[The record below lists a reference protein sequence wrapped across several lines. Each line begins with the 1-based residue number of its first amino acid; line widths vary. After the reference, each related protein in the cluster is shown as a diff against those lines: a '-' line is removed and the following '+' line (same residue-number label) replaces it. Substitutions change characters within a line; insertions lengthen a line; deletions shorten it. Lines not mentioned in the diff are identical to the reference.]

1 MILLLYCCGVIGFL
15 MVAYNLWR
23 ILSRRPAEVVQD
35 PWVPLSISELEPDDD
50 LPCTDLATVSSVWT
64 GRVVHFTDLSRLWR
78 EPTPKQEEEAAFP
91 RPTFRH
97 SEIEEFY
104 RDIVEPEP
112 LINGKRKTVIVYL
125 LKILDSEGT
134 CPSVVGIKKYAAVG
148 KQISDPD
155 SAYGAVA
162 LAQLA
167 TVPLYRHSLGV
178 ARKFVEKNSERIM
191 LPTVLI
197 VSLAHDIGKIP
208 SFHSQ
213 YYSTADH
220 PQIALLILAS
230 IPEYVGLSNRAE
242 LDSIIRNH
250 HQITPNNPL
259 TACLK
264 RCDQEARNDEMGAFL
279 GQMAQVRTSEESS
292 LPIAE
297 SLPQPD
303 VPVATESISQEW
315 DHPLGSPESGKY
327 VPQKI
332 KLPAWFNADAILG
345 GIHGLINQVE
355 KTSSGVKWLAVSLP
369 NGLVYV
375 KPEALWQ
382 VIHQVSD
389 GDPKILV
396 ADADE
401 ETKRNLL
408 HTVVWELSAS
418 RDAIATE
425 LMTNAYY
432 TTNASIVSNNDKS
445 FSKLL
450 IPFRVDAFGV
460 LTSELESTKPPVLRK
475 IVKDIRP
482 KQAEDKE

>member
-1 MILLLYCCGVIGFL
+1 
-15 MVAYNLWR
+15 
-23 ILSRRPAEVVQD
+23 
-35 PWVPLSISELEPDDD
+35 
-50 LPCTDLATVSSVWT
+50 
-64 GRVVHFTDLSRLWR
+64 
-78 EPTPKQEEEAAFP
+78 
-91 RPTFRH
+91 
-97 SEIEEFY
+97 
-104 RDIVEPEP
+104 
-112 LINGKRKTVIVYL
+112 
-125 LKILDSEGT
+125 
-134 CPSVVGIKKYAAVG
+134 
-148 KQISDPD
+148 
-155 SAYGAVA
+155 
-162 LAQLA
+162 
-167 TVPLYRHSLGV
+167 
-178 ARKFVEKNSERIM
+178 
-191 LPTVLI
+191 
-197 VSLAHDIGKIP
+197 
-208 SFHSQ
+208 
-213 YYSTADH
+213 
-220 PQIALLILAS
+220 
-230 IPEYVGLSNRAE
+230 
-242 LDSIIRNH
+242 
-250 HQITPNNPL
+250 
-259 TACLK
+259 
-264 RCDQEARNDEMGAFL
+264 MGAFL
-279 GQMAQVRTSEESS
+279 GQMAQVRASEESS

-303 VPVATESISQEW
+303 VPVAKENISQEW

-389 GDPKILV
+389 GDPMILV

-445 FSKLL
+445 FNKLL

-460 LTSELESTKPPVLRK
+460 LTSDLESTKPPVLRK